1 MKRTLNTTI
10 NRSKNE
16 KNDERGTKLA
26 ASLNGGFYF
35 PTYDNNG
42 NVTKY
47 IDGSGDVVAAYE
59 YDDFGRLLSQSGPM
73 ADMFRIRFSTKYHD
87 TETGLHYYGYH
98 FYSPSLMRWL
108 NRDPIEEEGGLN
120 LYGFCGNNAVCRY
133 DKDGRAHFE
142 VRRLSAL
149 PAILNYSCFA
159 QIIGIVPSMILDF
172 GLADKLNIE
181 MLHEHLFYDGGTNV
195 GYNDMGEFSE
205 TKARGYHRRDQI
217 EYDDCI
223 MKEAQ
228 SRIPKPPYS
237 LIGIGNPKYNCQDY
251 ADSLRR
257 EYNRIKDTEEVKRKC
272 GCRKK

>member
-59 YDDFGRLLSQSGPM
+59 YDDFGRLLSQSGSM

-181 MLHEHLFYDGGTNV
+181 MLHEHLFYDDGGDV
-195 GYNDMGEFSE
+195 GYGKDGFLRRENRNEYS
-205 TKARGYHRRDQI
+205 RRDKT

-223 MKEAQ
+223 MHEAEKLV
-228 SRIPKPPYS
+228 SPPPYS
-237 LIGIGNPKYNCQDY
+237 LIGFGAPKYNCQDY
-251 ADSLRR
+251 ADALRR
-257 EYNRIKDTEEVKRKC
+257 KYNEIKDDPKIKC
-272 GCRKK
+272 KCRRNK